1 MMKNCAEKVA
11 VRLSRMAL
19 TEVSGAEGSRS
30 VFRLTAGTKVLRQRH
45 SLCSE
50 PHEGDTVAAEREGSP
65 VPLCGQHS
73 LAHGYSIQS
82 LVILTWWS
90 PR

>member
-50 PHEGDTVAAEREGSP
+50 PHEGELQSGKGVPSLCVGSTAWP
-65 VPLCGQHS
+65 MGTPSRAL
-73 LAHGYSIQS
+73 
-82 LVILTWWS
+82 
-90 PR
+90 